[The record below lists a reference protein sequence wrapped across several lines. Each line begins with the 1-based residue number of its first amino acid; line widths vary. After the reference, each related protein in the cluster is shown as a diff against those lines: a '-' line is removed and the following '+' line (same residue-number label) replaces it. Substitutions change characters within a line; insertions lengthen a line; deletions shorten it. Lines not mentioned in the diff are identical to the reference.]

1 MPFLPFA
8 RRSSK
13 VPRSRNN
20 TVSGGALIALALAVL
35 ILPLRWLMAGAAAA
49 AFHEGCHWAAIRLC
63 GGKAVRLHIGGRG
76 MRMAVEELSP
86 GKELICALAGPV
98 GSLLL
103 LLTARLFPAVAVC
116 AALQSAYNLLPIYP
130 LDGGRALRCAVRLF
144 LPVKMADKVSVW
156 TERLCLAAI
165 LAGAAYAVIWLRLGL
180 MPLLLAAMIFAKK
193 NSLQTAG
200 NKSTIDLPF

>member
-1 MPFLPFA
+1 MPHF
-8 RRSSK
+8 
-13 VPRSRNN
+13 RNN
-20 TVSGGALIALALAVL
+20 TVSGCALITLALAVL

-63 GGKAVRLHIGGRG
+63 GGRAARLHIGVRG
-76 MRMAVEELSP
+76 AVMGVGELSP
-86 GKELICALAGPV
+86 CKELICALAGPL

-103 LLTARLFPAVAVC
+103 LLTARWFPAVAVC
-116 AALQSAYNLLPIYP
+116 AVLQSAYNLLPIYP

-144 LPVKMADKVSVW
+144 LPVNMADKVAVW
-156 TERLCLAAI
+156 TERLCLGAI
-165 LAGAAYAVIWLRLGL
+165 LVGAVYTAIWMRLGL